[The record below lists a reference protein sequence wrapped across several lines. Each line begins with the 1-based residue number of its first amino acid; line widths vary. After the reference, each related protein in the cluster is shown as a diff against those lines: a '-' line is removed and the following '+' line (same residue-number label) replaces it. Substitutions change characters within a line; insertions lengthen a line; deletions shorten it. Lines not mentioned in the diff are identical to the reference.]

1 MGAAAAAAGTLGAGA
16 CNEMDDWLLGK
27 EHSCKAERGKEKG
40 YWDYGVAWLTRIG
53 YRAKGSL
60 SNPKDRIPTER
71 GSAQDK
77 RA

>member
-1 MGAAAAAAGTLGAGA
+1 
-16 CNEMDDWLLGK
+16 MDDWLLGK

-40 YWDYGVAWLTRIG
+40 YWDDGVARPRRLG

-60 SNPKDRIPTER
+60 SNPKDLIPTES

-77 RA
+77 QPWRQIRGSMVTRL